1 MRIQLED
8 YPTDRREDREAA
20 FMEFHE
26 DMLRQARLNIRRTQ
40 AVIDR
45 YGWNSMRQATL
56 DEQEERLRTLRAI
69 MAD

>member
-8 YPTDRREDREAA
+8 YPTDRREDKEAA
-20 FMEFHE
+20 FAEFHE

-56 DEQEERLRTLRAI
+56 DEQEERLRTLHAI

>member
-56 DEQEERLRTLRAI
+56 DEQEERLRTLEAL
-69 MAD
+69 AN